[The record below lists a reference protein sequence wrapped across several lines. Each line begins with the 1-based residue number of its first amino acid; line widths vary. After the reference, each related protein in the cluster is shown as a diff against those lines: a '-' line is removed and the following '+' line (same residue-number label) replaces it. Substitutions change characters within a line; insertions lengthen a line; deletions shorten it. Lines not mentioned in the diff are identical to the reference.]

1 MRTLTYSPFQILQAL
16 KYIHERN
23 LAHRDLKPSNIFFK
37 SNEKGER
44 VVKVGDFG
52 FVKDM
57 DDHCA
62 PERSKCSSRFI
73 MA

>member
-1 MRTLTYSPFQILQAL
+1 MLISLQILQAL
-16 KYIHERN
+16 KYIHEQN

-37 SNEKGER
+37 SDDTL
-44 VVKVGDFG
+44 KVGDFG

-62 PERSKCSSRFI
+62 TDPGKCT
-73 MA
+73 